1 MTKRDRRQLDLFVS
15 FVGDV
20 PFRDERESM
29 SLPMLALG
37 KRKRVKPIEWTSP
50 DGRQWVRVTANQ
62 AFAMATNQFGLVV
75 KGVALARGT

>member
-37 KRKRVKPIEWTSP
+37 KRKLVKRPAAEGP
-50 DGRQWVRVTANQ
+50 GG
-62 AFAMATNQFGLVV
+62 M
-75 KGVALARGT
+75 